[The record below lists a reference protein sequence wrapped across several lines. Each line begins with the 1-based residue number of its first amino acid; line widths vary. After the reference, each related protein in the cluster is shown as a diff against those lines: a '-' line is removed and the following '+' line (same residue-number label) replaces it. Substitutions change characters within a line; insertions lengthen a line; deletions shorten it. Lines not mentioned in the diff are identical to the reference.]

1 MQNNTPKTKSST
13 NKKIVGT
20 IMLASGMVAS
30 AAAGYY
36 FYGAG
41 GKERR
46 KKMTTWSKKAKTEM
60 LDKIE
65 RMKMVSQKTYH
76 TAVDE
81 VLKKYNLIKNIDPK
95 ELQAFGQEL
104 KTHWQEISQEAIKLS
119 NKGRVKKS
127 KGNI

>member
-1 MQNNTPKTKSST
+1 MKNTTPKTKQSAN
-13 NKKIVGT
+13 NKVVGA

-46 KKMTTWSKKAKTEM
+46 KEMTAWRKKAKTEM

-65 RMKMVSQKTYH
+65 HMKTVSQKTYH

-81 VLKKYNLIKNIDPK
+81 VLKKYQLIKTIDPK
-95 ELQAFGQEL
+95 ELQEFGQEL
-104 KTHWQEISQEAIKLS
+104 KTHWQEISQEAMKLS

-127 KGNI
+127 KKTI